1 MIARNF
7 EKWELKLSQKQ
18 VILQLDKDLSR
29 QLPFFLG
36 NSTNFLHCNLKLAS
50 DIVRKHGKT
59 EKHFCPGIQ
68 IAKTIFNYG
77 IWKKID
83 LWNIGQVAD
92 STALVSITSL
102 KPEELRV
109 TTENNM
115 KNKQEI
121 LTACSVILTFELKN
135 IYVFLM
141 FRMTEIYASP

>member
-1 MIARNF
+1 MGWGAWTDIGLQNITNEQIIDKFDQLNF
-7 EKWELKLSQKQ
+7 KSIE
-18 VILQLDKDLSR
+18 
-29 QLPFFLG
+29 
-36 NSTNFLHCNLKLAS
+36 NSDDHDDMKKKN
-50 DIVRKHGKT
+50 GKT
-59 EKHFCPGIQ
+59 EKRWWKLFCPGIQ

-83 LWNIGQVAD
+83 LWNIGQVTD

-135 IYVFLM
+135 TFFF
-141 FRMTEIYASP
+141 FRI

>member
-1 MIARNF
+1 MVKQKNDD
-7 EKWELKLSQKQ
+7 EKL
-18 VILQLDKDLSR
+18 
-29 QLPFFLG
+29 
-36 NSTNFLHCNLKLAS
+36 
-50 DIVRKHGKT
+50 
-59 EKHFCPGIQ
+59 FCPGIQ

-83 LWNIGQVAD
+83 LWNIGQVTD

-135 IYVFLM
+135 TFFF
-141 FRMTEIYASP
+141 FRI